1 MSLFKQKIESF
12 VGVDIGA
19 QSMKVVELRRTKGR
33 PQLWSYGLAEIPEFN
48 SNPSAAGS
56 ILPASVKNAS
66 TKLVTTDAIATW
78 ELEYSDE
85 RADYYAELLSE
96 LMQRSHI
103 VGKRVAS
110 SLPVS
115 QVFHTIINLPPVLD
129 KEIDHMVRSE
139 IGKVLPRPEEEMQ
152 IVYQLVPLAEEVKK
166 KYIRLLVT
174 AAPKKVVSF
183 YSRIFARAGLSL
195 QELETEAFSLAR
207 SLVGKDDSLAMLVSI
222 GATRTNFSLVD
233 KGLPMTER
241 GLQIG
246 GDTLDAVIADR
257 LGVSLKEAALFK
269 HDLVDSPVAIDPEPF
284 MRFLEPIAKE
294 IQNNFDTYL
303 SQTGNEGRKPEK
315 IILTGGGAE
324 FPVVAEY
331 LKKQFPMRV
340 FVGDPWARIV
350 HQDAMRPILH
360 EIAPRLATA
369 LGLALRNF

>member
-1 MSLFKQKIESF
+1 MSLFKQKIESY

-33 PQLWSYGLAEIPEFN
+33 PQLWSYGLADLPEFD
-48 SNPSAAGS
+48 PAPFAADG
-56 ILPASVKNAS
+56 ILPTVQNTESNVRP
-66 TKLVTTDAIATW
+66 TDAAAAW
-78 ELEYSDE
+78 ELEFSDE
-85 RADYYAELLSE
+85 RADHYGELLSE
-96 LMQRSHI
+96 LMERSHI

-115 QVFHTIINLPPVLD
+115 QVFHTIINLPAVSE
-129 KEIDHMVRSE
+129 KEIDHMVKSE
-139 IGKVLPRPEEEMQ
+139 IAKVLPRPEDEMQ
-152 IVYQLVPLAEEVKK
+152 IVYQAVPLSEEMKK
-166 KYIRLLVT
+166 NYTRLLVT
-174 AAPKKVVSF
+174 AAPKKVVGF
-183 YSRIFARAGLSL
+183 YSRIFAKAGLSL
-195 QELETEAFSLAR
+195 EELETEAFALAR
-207 SLVGKDDSLAMLVSI
+207 ALVGKDESLTMLVAI

-246 GDTLDAVIADR
+246 GETLDAVIAER
-257 LGVSLKEAALFK
+257 LGVTPKEAAMFK
-269 HDLVDSPVAIDPEPF
+269 HDLVNSPLTIGAEPF

-294 IQNNFDTYL
+294 IQHNFDTYL

-315 IILTGGGAE
+315 IVLTGGGAE
-324 FPVVAEY
+324 FPVIAEY

-340 FVGDPWARIV
+340 FVGDPWARIL
-350 HQDAMRPILH
+350 HQDALRPILH